1 MGKARK
7 NMTILMLIALIGAL
21 ILKILPKNI
30 TKSETKSLILNWSS
44 VILMLVAV
52 GILLVKVVTN
62 SFWFMLM

>member
-62 SFWFMLM
+62 GFMLMLM